1 MKKQGGTFSFS
12 VDELAKAHAVES
24 DDKPP
29 VSRDSKQATPTAAEE
44 ILKKVQLL
52 VGEVDVR
59 DYIDCIVSERQAL
72 DEAIE
77 TIRRDPDMSS
87 RARIKV
93 LKVLDGVR
101 AEQHRNN
108 RRIKL

>member
-12 VDELAKAHAVES
+12 VDELAKAHAEDVEQ
-24 DDKPP
+24 KPP
-29 VSRDSKQATPTAAEE
+29 VCLDSKQATPTAAEE

-52 VGEVDVR
+52 VGEIDVR

-77 TIRRDPDMSS
+77 TIRADTAISA
-87 RARIKV
+87 RARIKI
-93 LKVLDGVR
+93 LKILDDVR
-101 AEQHRNN
+101 AEWHRSN